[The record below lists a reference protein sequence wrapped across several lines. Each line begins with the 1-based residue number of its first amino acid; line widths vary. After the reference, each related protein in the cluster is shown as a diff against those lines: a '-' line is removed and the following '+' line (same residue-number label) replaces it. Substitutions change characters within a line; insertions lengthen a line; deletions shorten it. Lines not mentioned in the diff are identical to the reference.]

1 MTETKRKRSR
11 KERDERPAKR
21 VALEKSTG
29 HIKVSFV
36 SDVDEWVPVLANSPG
51 LSLPAGISLKPYKKL
66 RRNGHRSSSEVLLH
80 SAAHPRID
88 YTVREQEPNSVESL
102 MSHYIGIYDPE
113 TQDLQLVQARKA
125 TIRGTPR
132 SETGNESAKEEE
144 PAPNLLS
151 ARSNLG
157 LAFGTKKAQKA
168 IRSLT
173 ENAMSPGRHLSQSS
187 SSKSILDPAAAA
199 VLDAMDASAP
209 SALAQEEI
217 KQAVED
223 AKPGPKPNL
232 QATTVAEVYP
242 VEEVVG
248 LDALRGLTVRDWQ
261 DKFKDG
267 DDILTKSR
275 YVSGRVREVVKS
287 EQVRKIKALKYLLL
301 LVEWYHCFKPGP
313 KGVKK
318 LGPRKEVEQAMKDTS
333 EEMRNG
339 IRERFAEGTALNK
352 WHTSNLHLH
361 ICALA
366 LIIDDFSTDVYDLCQ
381 DLRLEPR
388 EIQTLFMHLG
398 STISVPT
405 AAHLDRLSLTK
416 AQATGHR
423 IAHLALPLNFPKP
436 RTFRPK
442 GGRR

>member
-1 MTETKRKRSR
+1 
-11 KERDERPAKR
+11 
-21 VALEKSTG
+21 
-29 HIKVSFV
+29 
-36 SDVDEWVPVLANSPG
+36 
-51 LSLPAGISLKPYKKL
+51 
-66 RRNGHRSSSEVLLH
+66 
-80 SAAHPRID
+80 
-88 YTVREQEPNSVESL
+88 
-102 MSHYIGIYDPE
+102 
-113 TQDLQLVQARKA
+113 
-125 TIRGTPR
+125 
-132 SETGNESAKEEE
+132 
-144 PAPNLLS
+144 
-151 ARSNLG
+151 
-157 LAFGTKKAQKA
+157 
-168 IRSLT
+168 
-173 ENAMSPGRHLSQSS
+173 
-187 SSKSILDPAAAA
+187 
-199 VLDAMDASAP
+199 MDASAP

-261 DKFKDG
+261 DKVKDG

-339 IRERFAEGTALNK
+339 IRERFAEGTYAIALFAGSCRVMLIVLLLAHSTNGTRPTFIY
-352 WHTSNLHLH
+352 TSAPSHSSSTTSPLMFTTFAKTFASSLASTSLFQSSASPYPSFFLFPFRQFFTP
-361 ICALA
+361 ALSIPYR
-366 LIIDDFSTDVYDLCQ
+366 LSPILFLPSSSPTNFLCHSFPI
-381 DLRLEPR
+381 R
-388 EIQTLFMHLG
+388 IHTLFMHLG
-398 STISVPT
+398 STISAPT

-423 IAHLALPLNFPKP
+423 IAHLALPLNFPQP